1 MTIVCRVNGEEIK
14 PLNILI
20 VVTRMDTGGVPE
32 HILMLVRGL
41 RKNGHK
47 ISVLCDNIS
56 KRYENEFVALGVEII
71 LVALSRLPN
80 PISDIRVFFK
90 LINIMKSGGYDVV
103 HTHMSK
109 AVMLGAPAAKLAR
122 IPVVVNTA
130 HNVGWLALSNP
141 VFRVVF
147 WVYDSL
153 LFRLAMDAVI
163 TVSEL
168 VKKGVVDSHIAPDN
182 KVYAVANGIDTPVIP
197 NETALLKLKND
208 MAVKDDTLIVITVAR
223 LVWFKGINTLIDA
236 AAMVVQEVPNVLFV
250 VVGDGDKLG
259 ELQAQVNTLGIQK
272 QVAFLGE
279 RDDVPALLSIS
290 DLFALPSVSEGMPIS
305 ILEAMALSKTVV
317 ATSVGGVPEL
327 VIPGET
333 GILVEKGDSKAMS
346 KAIITLLKDED
357 FRLKMGRTCRE
368 YHQKY
373 YSTESMVVA
382 TEAVYLDL
390 LEK

>member
-1 MTIVCRVNGEEIK
+1 MTIVCRENDKEIK
-14 PLNILI
+14 LLNILI

-41 RKNGHK
+41 SKKGHK
-47 ISVLCDNIS
+47 VSVLCDNIS
-56 KRYENEFVALGVEII
+56 KRYEDEFFVLGVEII

-80 PISDIRVFFK
+80 PFSDIRIFFK
-90 LINIMKSGGYDVV
+90 LIKIMKSGGYDVV

-147 WVYDSL
+147 WLYDSL
-153 LFRLAMDAVI
+153 LFRLAMDSVI
-163 TVSEL
+163 TVSDL
-168 VKKGVVDSHIAPDN
+168 VKKGVVEAHIAPES
-182 KVYAVANGIDTPVIP
+182 KVYAVANGIDTPIVP
-197 NETALLKLKND
+197 SETALLKLKND
-208 MAVKDDTLIVITVAR
+208 LAVNDDTLVVITVAR
-223 LVWFKGINTLIDA
+223 LVWFKGINTLMDA
-236 AAMVVQEVPNVLFV
+236 ASLVVQEIPNVFFV
-250 VVGDGDKLG
+250 VVGDGDKLS
-259 ELQAQVNTLGIQK
+259 ELQAQVNALGIQK

-333 GILVEKGDSKAMS
+333 GMLVKKGDSKAMAN
-346 KAIITLLKDED
+346 AIITLLKDKE
-357 FRLKMGRTCRE
+357 FRLKLGRTCKE
-368 YHQKY
+368 HHQKY